1 MDLMERL
8 RVSTRWTG
16 SLIYGGRIMN
26 IFTFILKVDAFL
38 PAFNIPPSVTTIQEQ
53 GWRFNSAW
61 RLRPGF

>member
-38 PAFNIPPSVTTIQEQ
+38 PAGVPLIFLLQ
-53 GWRFNSAW
+53 
-61 RLRPGF
+61 